1 MKNKR
6 NVKKQSP
13 GGNNLPREFVQNDL
27 EPPKIYSNRSNEVQK
42 QTRTQTRR
50 KQNKKRRLKNKVRKA
65 LLGIIFFVVL
75 IAVGAVLSLTVFFKT
90 ESITVSGSGIYSQE
104 QIVNAS
110 SINIGENLILI
121 DSKDASSRITT
132 QLPYIYNV
140 KIKKQLPA
148 TVKITVTDATA
159 EFAIDNGN
167 DTFILADDNYKVLET
182 AAAEQS
188 ADSIVIKDAAVKT
201 AEPGKRIE
209 FEDETASDC
218 INKIVEAINATGMT
232 GVTAISSRD
241 VNNNYIIFDNRI
253 TFELG
258 ACEDLEIKI
267 KRGVLVCDE
276 LNETN
281 PSIRGNINL
290 KSGKQ
295 SYFTPE

>member
-75 IAVGAVLSLTVFFKT
+75 MAVGAVLSLTVFFKT

-110 SINIGENLILI
+110 SINIGENLFLI

-167 DTFILADDNYKVLET
+167 NTFILADDNYKVLET
-182 AAAEQS
+182 AAAEQP

-258 ACEDLEIKI
+258 
-267 KRGVLVCDE
+267 
-276 LNETN
+276 
-281 PSIRGNINL
+281 P
-290 KSGKQ
+290 
-295 SYFTPE
+295 